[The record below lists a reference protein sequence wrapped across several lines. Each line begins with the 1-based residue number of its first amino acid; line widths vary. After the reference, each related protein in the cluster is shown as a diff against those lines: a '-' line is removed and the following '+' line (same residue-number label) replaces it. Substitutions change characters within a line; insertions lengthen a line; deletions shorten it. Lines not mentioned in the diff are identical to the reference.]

1 MRTFDLQSNN
11 IAYSN
16 FRNANTMSRLTQ
28 DSTNGAASG
37 MTPITATS
45 KKLNT
50 FSKHGNIESDTYTV
64 KGTNLV
70 PIHSFSPKSINK
82 FRKRGIEQS

>member
-1 MRTFDLQSNN
+1 MKTFDMQTNN

-28 DSTNGAASG
+28 DSTNCGNSG
-37 MTPITATS
+37 ITPISTS
-45 KKLNT
+45 KKQNY
-50 FSKHGNIESDTYTV
+50 SKNGKIESDTYTL
-64 KGTNLV
+64 KGNTVN
-70 PIHSFSPKSINK
+70 PIHSFSPKSVNK

>member
-1 MRTFDLQSNN
+1 MKTFDMQSNN

-37 MTPITATS
+37 ITPMS
-45 KKLNT
+45 KQLNN
-50 FSKHGNIESDTYTV
+50 FSKHGNIESDTYTL
-64 KGTNLV
+64 KGGNLA

-82 FRKRGIEQS
+82 IRKRGIEQS